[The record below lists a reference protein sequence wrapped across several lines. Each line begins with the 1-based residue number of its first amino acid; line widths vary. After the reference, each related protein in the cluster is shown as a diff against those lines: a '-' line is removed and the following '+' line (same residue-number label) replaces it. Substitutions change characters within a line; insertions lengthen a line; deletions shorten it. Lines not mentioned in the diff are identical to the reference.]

1 MDLVLT
7 NSSNNVIKSLSTYR
21 DQIVMLYGN
30 ANDTASVFLYRFRD
44 VNVTNL
50 SGPLF
55 GIDFEKGEAIEHD
68 SLDHIFPGLRPY
80 INKYEIVSLL
90 YFNDQLVI
98 CFFRDVL
105 KDKVSNSISN
115 TKTVLF
121 IPLITTPS
129 LSDNLSS
136 WTEHLCNP

>member
-1 MDLVLT
+1 MDLVMT
-7 NSSNNVIKSLSTYR
+7 NSSSNVIKSLSTYR

-30 ANDTASVFLYRFRD
+30 ANDTASVFLYRFRE
-44 VNVTNL
+44 VNVTNS

-68 SLDHIFPGLRPY
+68 SLDHIFPGLTPY

-90 YFNDQLVI
+90 YFNDQLVL

-105 KDKVSNSISN
+105 KDKVRI
-115 TKTVLF
+115 
-121 IPLITTPS
+121 I
-129 LSDNLSS
+129 
-136 WTEHLCNP
+136 